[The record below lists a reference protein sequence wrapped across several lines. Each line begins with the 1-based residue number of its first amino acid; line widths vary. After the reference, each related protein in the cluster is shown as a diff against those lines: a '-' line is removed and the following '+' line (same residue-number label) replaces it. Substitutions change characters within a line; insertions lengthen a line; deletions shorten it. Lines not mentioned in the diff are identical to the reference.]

1 MNSYKFWTHEEA
13 CEAKKARIENGTANK
28 AKHEARTAEEV
39 YLEHQISDAISY
51 LNRAKQSLYPTGL
64 HNADV
69 NKAMDFMKLA
79 KEILADIVT

>member
-13 CEAKKARIENGTANK
+13 SEAKKARIENGTANK
-28 AKHEARTAEEV
+28 VQHEAKTAEEV
-39 YLEHQISDAISY
+39 YLEQQISDAISY

-64 HNADV
+64 HNADI

-79 KEILADIVT
+79 KEIIADKLT

>member
-13 CEAKKARIENGTANK
+13 YEAKKARIENGTANK
-28 AKHEARTAEEV
+28 VRHEAKTSEEV
-39 YLEHQISDAISY
+39 YVEQQISDAISY

-79 KEILADIVT
+79 KEILADNVT